1 MFIKCIGCNKIGFQA
16 ELIEQLSVCD
26 SCGFHH
32 RINSAQWIDLLFDR
46 GSFEERHV
54 EVAARNPLSFPVF
67 DEQLATARERTGK
80 LSAVICGDAKIGK
93 TKVAAIVFDFE
104 FLGGS
109 IGSAEGEKIART
121 FEDAILN
128 GMPVI
133 AIVASGGAR
142 VQEGLF
148 ALMQVPKMIFARGK
162 HREAKLKFV
171 AILTDPSMAGSLI
184 GFAMTADVILA
195 EPGARV
201 AFSGA
206 RVNGTK
212 SESRAEDYETWGM
225 VKICLRNKLRDECL
239 HFLSESK

>member
-1 MFIKCIGCNKIGFQA
+1 MFIKCTGCNKIGFQA

-46 GSFEERHV
+46 GAFEERHV
-54 EVAARNPLSFPVF
+54 EVAARNPLSFPGF
-67 DEQLATARERTGK
+67 DEQLTKARERTGK
-80 LSAVICGDAKIGK
+80 LSAVICGEAYIEK
-93 TKVAAIVFDFE
+93 TKVAVIVFDFQ

-121 FEDAILN
+121 FESAISN
-128 GMPVI
+128 GLPVL

-162 HREAKLKFV
+162 HRDANLKFV
-171 AILTDPSMAGSLI
+171 VILTDPSMAGSLI
-184 GFAMTADVILA
+184 GFAMTADAILA

-206 RVNGTK
+206 RVNGAK
-212 SESRAEDYETWGM
+212 CESRAEDYETWGF
-225 VKICLRNKLRDECL
+225 VKVVLRHKLRDECI
-239 HFLSESK
+239 HFLSNSK